1 MCKSFATMLQNAVD
15 RGAYD
20 RIHESQFDV
29 IDTIDMNVC
38 QHVGTP
44 VREREYICA
53 CKKIKYRYKSKN
65 NMFSHLQH
73 LQYSMPRLG

>member
-1 MCKSFATMLQNAVD
+1 MLQNAVD
-15 RGAYD
+15 RGAYI

-44 VREREYICA
+44 VRV
-53 CKKIKYRYKSKN
+53 
-65 NMFSHLQH
+65 HLCMQEKVP
-73 LQYSMPRLG
+73 L